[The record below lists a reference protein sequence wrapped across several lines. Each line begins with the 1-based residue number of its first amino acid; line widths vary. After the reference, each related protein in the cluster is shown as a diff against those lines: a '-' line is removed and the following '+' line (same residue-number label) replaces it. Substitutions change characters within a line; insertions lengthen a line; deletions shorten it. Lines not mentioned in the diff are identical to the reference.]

1 MFGPTTGKLAD
12 ATRSVIETLEQ
23 RRLLTYTPGGIGD
36 PDLDGGSAYELPP
49 GLGGVGDPGP
59 AVDEGQG
66 DGGEGGGNGS
76 ENGGDDGSE
85 NGDGEGEGGVV
96 VSPFAN
102 GISIT
107 GSGRGLLDD
116 QRTFGVAA
124 GSELP
129 EGTTYHWQVRDA
141 QGNLVA
147 EGDQSSFAFGP
158 AAAGEYLITVTVED
172 GEGHQATASTPYVV
186 LPMRPDPIFNG
197 DRTKLALVVD
207 GTDGD
212 DVILIS
218 PSRKVGSL
226 TLSFNGVVSR
236 ISPPAGAAITR
247 IIADGRNGNDQVI
260 VDLSVTTPAIL
271 YGGNGNDRLRGGG
284 GHDVLIGGDG
294 NDQIGGGPAGELL
307 IGGRGN
313 DRLYGKPGSDILIGG
328 YTDLDEYSEENQRA
342 LCHALTRWLAA
353 RSVDMKLQRLQRNL
367 GPFMHDDGEVDR
379 LAGGRGYDQLIKGLA
394 DGGLLT

>member
-1 MFGPTTGKLAD
+1 MFGFTSDKLAD
-12 ATRSVIETLEQ
+12 ATRSVVETLE
-23 RRLLTYTPGGIGD
+23 RRTMLAYTPGGIGD
-36 PDLDGGSAYELPP
+36 PDLDGGPADELPP

-59 AVDEGQG
+59 GTEDG
-66 DGGEGGGNGS
+66 DGEG
-76 ENGGDDGSE
+76 
-85 NGDGEGEGGVV
+85 NGDGEDNGEGNGEFVV
-96 VSPFAN
+96 NPFSS

-107 GSGRGLLDD
+107 GTGRGLLDD

-124 GSELP
+124 GSALP
-129 EGTTYHWQVRDA
+129 DGTTYHWQVRDG

-147 EGDQSSFAFGP
+147 EGDESSFAFGP
-158 AAAGEYLITVTVED
+158 AAAGEYLVTVTVDD
-172 GEGHQATASTPYVV
+172 GDGHEMSASSPYVV
-186 LPMRPDPIFNG
+186 LPMRPDPCFNG

-294 NDQIGGGPAGELL
+294 NDQIGGGPTGELL
-307 IGGRGN
+307 IGGSGN
-313 DRLYGKPGSDILIGG
+313 DHLYGKPGSDILIGG
-328 YTDLDEYSEENQRA
+328 YTDLDDYSAENQRA
-342 LCHALTRWLAA
+342 LCNVLARWLSA
-353 RSVDMKLQRLQRNL
+353 RTVEMKLQRLQRNL
-367 GPFMHDDGEVDR
+367 GPSMHDDGAVDR
-379 LAGGRGYDQLIKGLA
+379 LAGGRGYDSLIRGLA
-394 DGGLLT
+394 DRGLLT